1 VSWGLLVVAAAVFAF
16 ALLSRRLAATVVSA
30 AMVFIAVG
38 VVTGPSG
45 LGWLDLHAHSETVRR
60 LAEATL
66 TFVLFADASR
76 IDLRALRR
84 EWGFPARLL
93 GIGLPL
99 TILAGTLAALP
110 LLTTLTVMQAVVL
123 AVVLAP
129 TDAALGQAVV
139 TDERIPRRVRQALNV
154 ESGLNDGICVP
165 LLFIALAVVAAQAG
179 AETDAHALRTVVEQ
193 IGYGVLAGVGVG
205 LAGAVLM
212 AGALARGLAD
222 ELWVR
227 VGVAAIA
234 VATYALAVP
243 LGGSGFIAAFVGGAV
258 YGGATR
264 RTHVADDLAEHVSL
278 VEELGA
284 VLSAATFVVFGAAIL
299 GPALGHIGAD
309 AWLYALLSLTVVR
322 MVPVAVSL
330 LGSGARARTVGFLGW
345 FGPRGLASIVFAVIV
360 VDDGSIPHPQPI
372 VAAVVATIVLS
383 VVAHGM
389 TAVPGAKWYARWYQD
404 HPERPE
410 LTESA
415 AVTHQHWRRRWMRT
429 THE

>member
-1 VSWGLLVVAAAVFAF
+1 MSWGLLVVAASVLAY
-16 ALLSRRLAATVVSA
+16 ALVSRRLAATVVSA

-38 VVTGPSG
+38 LVTGPSG
-45 LGWLDLHAHSETVRR
+45 LGWLDLDAHGETVRR

-76 IDLRALRR
+76 IDLSALRR

-99 TILAGTLAALP
+99 TIVAGTLAALP
-110 LLTTLTVMQAVVL
+110 ILTTLTVVQVVVL

-139 TDERIPRRVRQALNV
+139 TDDRIPRRVRQALNV

-179 AETDAHALRTVVEQ
+179 AESDANALRTVVEQ
-193 IGYGVLAGVGVG
+193 IGYGVLAGAGVG
-205 LAGAVLM
+205 LLGAVLL

-222 ELWVR
+222 ALWAR

-234 VATYALAVP
+234 VATYALATP

-258 YGGATR
+258 FGGVTR
-264 RTHVADDLAEHVSL
+264 RTRLADDLPEHVSL
-278 VEELGA
+278 VEELGS
-284 VLSAATFVVFGAAIL
+284 VLSAATFVVFGAAIV
-299 GPALGHIGAD
+299 GPALGHIGVD
-309 AWLYALLSLTVVR
+309 AWCYALLSLTVVR

-383 VVAHGM
+383 VVAHGV
-389 TAVPGAKWYARWYQD
+389 TAVPGAKWYARWYRD
-404 HPERPE
+404 HPDKPA

-415 AVTHQHWRRRWMRT
+415 VVTHQRWRHRPAPATR
-429 THE
+429 E